1 MKRIDLM
8 ICSALLASLWTTSA
22 TAADMPAGQAATPA
36 YISGGVGDEE
46 LAEMRSRAKEFNL
59 RLLFAEKQTGSYL
72 AGVKVT
78 IESAGGGKV
87 LDALADGPL
96 FYTNLPSGNYR
107 ITAEA
112 NGQKQSRTIAIPKNA
127 SREWSVYWA
136 ASDAQ

>member
-22 TAADMPAGQAATPA
+22 TAANVPAGQAATPA

-59 RLLFAEKQTGSYL
+59 RLLFAEKQTGSYM

-87 LDALADGPL
+87 LDAQADGPL

-136 ASDAQ
+136 PADAR